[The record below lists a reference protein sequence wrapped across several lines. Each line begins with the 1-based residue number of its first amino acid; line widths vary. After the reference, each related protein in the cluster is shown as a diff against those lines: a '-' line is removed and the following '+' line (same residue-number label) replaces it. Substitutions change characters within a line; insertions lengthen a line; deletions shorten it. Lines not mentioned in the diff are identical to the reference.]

1 MFVQTQ
7 NSFHRVRNPHFVPFN
22 TRSAVKAD
30 IKIRNRY
37 INARPCVVTKE
48 PDEVSVFALMTFGM
62 PMRDLR
68 EGEPVFY
75 DVDDEIFV
83 EV

>member
-7 NSFHRVRNPHFVPFN
+7 STYHRVRNPQFVPFG
-22 TRSAVKAD
+22 THSAVKAD

-48 PDEVSVFALMTFGM
+48 PAEVSVFALMTFGL

-75 DVDDEIFV
+75 DVHDEIFV